1 MNVPDFDACCSFD
14 SPVGNVNLYA
24 NNDKVVFLT
33 MGDQAVADWGKA
45 KVLAQAKKQLIDY
58 FKGKNKVLDFP
69 VAFKG
74 TAFQES
80 VWNEMARLPWGET
93 TTYAEIAEAIGNPKA
108 VRAVGGAVGSNP
120 VPLVIG
126 CHRVLGASKKITGYS
141 GGDGIPTKK
150 WLLALESIDYK
161 D

>member
-1 MNVPDFDACCSFD
+1 MNVPDFDACISFE
-14 SPVGNVNLYA
+14 SPVGNVNLYS

-33 MGDQAVADWGKA
+33 MGDQAVSDWGKS
-45 KVLAQAKKQLIDY
+45 KVLAQAKKQLVDY
-58 FKGKNKVLDFP
+58 FQGKNKVLDFP
-69 VAFKG
+69 VSYKG

-80 VWNEMARLPWGET
+80 VWGEISRLPWGET

-120 VPLVIG
+120 VPLVVG

-150 WLLALESIDYK
+150 WLLAHEAIEYRD
-161 D
+161 

>member
-1 MNVPDFDACCSFD
+1 MNVPDFDSCCSFD

-33 MGDQAVADWGKA
+33 MGDEAVADWGKA
-45 KVLAQAKKQLIDY
+45 KVLAQAKKQLVDY

-74 TAFQES
+74 TAFQEA

-108 VRAVGGAVGSNP
+108 VRAVCGAVG
-120 VPLVIG
+120 
-126 CHRVLGASKKITGYS
+126 
-141 GGDGIPTKK
+141 
-150 WLLALESIDYK
+150 
-161 D
+161 